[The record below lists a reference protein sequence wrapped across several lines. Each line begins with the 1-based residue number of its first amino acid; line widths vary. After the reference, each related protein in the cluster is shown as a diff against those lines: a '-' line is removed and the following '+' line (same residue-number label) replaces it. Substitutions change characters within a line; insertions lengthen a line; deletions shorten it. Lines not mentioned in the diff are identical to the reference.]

1 MRGKPL
7 WHDKKRVEN
16 IPDLDRAHKEEI
28 KILLDFC
35 DNIVENSSKNSQY
48 SKNYVIIRLVS
59 LTERY
64 LKAIITRLV
73 DVFEIEPSQVLGHH
87 ELKIDLDQLEDF
99 DVTNVTK
106 GKLVT
111 TALVATNPRSL
122 YEFFTGINKVRNF
135 FQWFDDLANEE
146 IHQKD
151 WWDFV
156 SQTLTTRNDVVHNL
170 ADVKDTPEELHAK
183 IERMYDFASYSL
195 YFSTINLCLLNE
207 KMAEAKE
214 YANAKLRIKID
225 KFKSITDAHLIN
237 KAKKQNK
244 DHKTLD
250 HG

>member
-7 WHDKKRVEN
+7 WHNKDWIKS
-16 IPDLDRAHKEEI
+16 IPDLDNQHNVEI
-28 KILLDFC
+28 KKLREFC
-35 DNIVENSSKNSQY
+35 DKIVEGPNSQY
-48 SKNYVIIRLVS
+48 LKNYVLIRLGS
-59 LTERY
+59 IIEGY
-64 LKAIITRLV
+64 QKAIITTLV
-73 DVFEIEPSQVLGHH
+73 DNFEIKPSKVLGSN

-99 DVTNVTK
+99 DVINVTK

-111 TALVATNPRSL
+111 TALTATNTRSL
-122 YEFFTGINKVRNF
+122 HEFFTGINKVRNF

-156 SQTLTTRNDVVHNL
+156 SQTLATRNNVVHNL
-170 ADVKDTPEELHAK
+170 ADVKDTPKELHAK
-183 IERMYDFASYSL
+183 VHRMYDFASYSL
-195 YFSTINLCLLNE
+195 YFSIVNLYLLNDE
-207 KMAEAKE
+207 TAEAE
-214 YANAKLRIKID
+214 SIANAKLKIKID

>member
-7 WHDKKRVEN
+7 WHNKDWIKS
-16 IPDLDRAHKEEI
+16 IPDLDRTHHDEI
-28 KILLDFC
+28 VKLAEFC
-35 DNIVENSSKNSQY
+35 DKIVEGPNSQY
-48 SKNYVIIRLVS
+48 SKNYVLIRLGS
-59 LTERY
+59 IIEGY
-64 LKAIITRLV
+64 QKAIITTLV
-73 DVFEIEPSQVLGHH
+73 DNFEIKPSQVLGSNQ
-87 ELKIDLDQLEDF
+87 LKIDLDQLEDF
-99 DVTNVTK
+99 DITNVTK

-111 TALVATNPRSL
+111 TALKATNPRSL
-122 YEFFTGINKVRNF
+122 HEFFTGINKVRNF

-183 IERMYDFASYSL
+183 IERMYDFANYSL

-207 KMAEAKE
+207 RMAEAKE
-214 YANAKLRIKID
+214 VCTNAKLRIKID

-244 DHKTLD
+244 DQKTLD

>member
-1 MRGKPL
+1 MKGKPF
-7 WHDKKRVEN
+7 WHNKEWIKS
-16 IPDLDRAHKEEI
+16 IPDLNKTHHDEI
-28 KILLDFC
+28 KKLAEFC
-35 DNIVENSSKNSQY
+35 DKIVEGPNSQY
-48 SKNYVIIRLVS
+48 LKNYVLIRLGS
-59 LTERY
+59 IIEGY
-64 LKAIITRLV
+64 QKAIITTLV
-73 DVFEIEPSQVLGHH
+73 DNFEIKPSQVLGHH

-156 SQTLTTRNDVVHNL
+156 SQTLATRNDVVHNL

-183 IERMYDFASYSL
+183 IERMYDFASYSY
-195 YFSTINLCLLNE
+195 YFSTINLFLLNE

-214 YANAKLRIKID
+214 VCTNAKLRIKID
-225 KFKSITDAHLIN
+225 RFKSITDAHLIN

-244 DHKTLD
+244 DQKILD

>member
-1 MRGKPL
+1 MGRKPL

-16 IPDLDRAHKEEI
+16 IPDLDKGHKEEI
-28 KILLDFC
+28 VKLLEFC
-35 DNIVENSSKNSQY
+35 DNIVEGPNSQY

-59 LTERY
+59 ITESY
-64 LKAIITRLV
+64 LKAIITTLV
-73 DVFEIEPSQVLGHH
+73 DTFEIKPSKVLGSN

-99 DVTNVTK
+99 DITNVTK

-111 TALVATNPRSL
+111 TALRATNPRSL
-122 YEFFTGINKVRNF
+122 HEFFTGINKVRNF
-135 FQWFDDLANEE
+135 FQWFDDIANEE

-156 SQTLTTRNDVVHNL
+156 SQTLATRNNVVHNL
-170 ADVKDTPEELHAK
+170 ADVKDTPKELHAK
-183 IERMYDFASYSL
+183 IDRLYDFASYSY
-195 YFSTINLCLLNE
+195 YFSTINLFLLNE
-207 KMAEAKE
+207 RMAEAKE
-214 YANAKLRIKID
+214 VCTNAKLRIKID

-244 DHKTLD
+244 DQKTLD

>member
-1 MRGKPL
+1 MKGKGV
-7 WHDKKRVEN
+7 WHNKDWIKS
-16 IPDLDRAHKEEI
+16 IPDLNRAHHDNII
-28 KILLDFC
+28 KLAEFC
-35 DNIVENSSKNSQY
+35 DKIVEGPNSQY
-48 SKNYVIIRLVS
+48 LKNYVLIRLGS
-59 LTERY
+59 IIEGY
-64 LKAIITRLV
+64 QKAIITTLV
-73 DVFEIEPSQVLGHH
+73 DNFEIKPSQVLGSN

-99 DVTNVTK
+99 DITNVTK

-111 TALVATNPRSL
+111 TALRATNPRSL
-122 YEFFTGINKVRNF
+122 HEFFTGINKVRNF

-156 SQTLTTRNDVVHNL
+156 SQTLTTRNDIVHNL

-195 YFSTINLCLLNE
+195 YFSIVNLCLLNG

-214 YANAKLRIKID
+214 VCNAKLRIKIN

-237 KAKKQNK
+237 KAKKIQ
-244 DHKTLD
+244 
-250 HG
+250 

>member
-7 WHDKKRVEN
+7 WHNKDWIKS
-16 IPDLDRAHKEEI
+16 IPDLDSKHRDNII
-28 KILLDFC
+28 KLAEFC
-35 DNIVENSSKNSQY
+35 DKIVEGPNSQY
-48 SKNYVIIRLVS
+48 LKNYVLIRLGS
-59 LTERY
+59 IIEGY
-64 LKAIITRLV
+64 QKAIITTLV
-73 DVFEIEPSQVLGHH
+73 DNFEIKPSKVLGSN

-99 DVTNVTK
+99 DITNVTK

-111 TALVATNPRSL
+111 TALRATNPRSL
-122 YEFFTGINKVRNF
+122 HEFFTGINKVRNF

-156 SQTLTTRNDVVHNL
+156 SQTLATRNNVVHNL
-170 ADVKDTPEELHAK
+170 ADVKDTPKELHAK
-183 IERMYDFASYSL
+183 IDRLYDFASYSY
-195 YFSTINLCLLNE
+195 YFSTINLFLLNE
-207 KMAEAKE
+207 RMAEAKE
-214 YANAKLRIKID
+214 VCTNAKLRIKID

-244 DHKTLD
+244 DQKTLD

>member
-7 WHDKKRVEN
+7 WHNKDWIKA
-16 IPDLDRAHKEEI
+16 IPNLDNRHHQQ
-28 KILLDFC
+28 ILKLIEFC
-35 DNIVENSSKNSQY
+35 DKIVEGPNSQY
-48 SKNYVIIRLVS
+48 LRNYVIIRLGS
-59 LTERY
+59 IIEGY
-64 LKAIITRLV
+64 QKAIITTLV
-73 DVFEIEPSQVLGHH
+73 DNFEIKPSQVLGSNQ
-87 ELKIDLDQLEDF
+87 LKIDLDQLEDF
-99 DVTNVTK
+99 DITNVTK
-106 GKLVT
+106 GKLVAIT
-111 TALVATNPRSL
+111 LKATNPRSL
-122 YEFFTGINKVRNF
+122 GDFFAGINEVRNF

-195 YFSTINLCLLNE
+195 YFSIVNLYLLNDE
-207 KMAEAKE
+207 TAEAE
-214 YANAKLRIKID
+214 SIANAKLKIKID

-244 DHKTLD
+244 DQKTLD